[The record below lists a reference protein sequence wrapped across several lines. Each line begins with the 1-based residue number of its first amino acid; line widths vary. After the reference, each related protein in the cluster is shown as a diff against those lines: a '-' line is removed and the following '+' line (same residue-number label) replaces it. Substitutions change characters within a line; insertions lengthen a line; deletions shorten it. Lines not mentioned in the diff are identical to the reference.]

1 VEGQLGISGEAA
13 LTRRAA
19 GVACG
24 AVLAV
29 EVIGSALMW
38 VAIPLAWLWIGGR
51 VYAATGSL
59 AADAGVAFFGFVGA
73 TLLAVV
79 ALRRVDSVWISL
91 RQRAGH
97 EQEEGALTE
106 VVTIS
111 ATFGIIAFVL
121 WYYLFSH
128 AYVLPFMG
136 TGQ

>member
-1 VEGQLGISGEAA
+1 MEERIESSGGAV

-19 GVACG
+19 GVACT

-29 EVIGSALMW
+29 EVIGSVLMW
-38 VAIPLAWLWIGGR
+38 VAVPLAWLWIGGR

-59 AADAGVAFFGFVGA
+59 GADGAVAFFGFVGT
-73 TLLAVV
+73 TLLAVKL
-79 ALRRVDSVWISL
+79 LRRVDSVWIAL
-91 RQRAGH
+91 RRQAGH
-97 EQEEGALTE
+97 DQDEGALTE
-106 VVTIS
+106 VVAIS
-111 ATFGIIAFVL
+111 ATFGIVAFML